1 MLLFQTEYIDLLYIH
16 CWDYG
21 TPIEETLTALTDL
34 VRLQIASVSI
44 NTFFKK
50 ANLWQTPSQ
59 VRSGKVRYI
68 GGSNFCGWQVQK
80 SSDVSRSR
88 LLERFCC
95 MQNQYSL
102 LTRDN
107 EWEVDEVCRLEGVA
121 MLPWSPLKGT
131 V

>member
-1 MLLFQTEYIDLLYIH
+1 M
-16 CWDYG
+16 
-21 TPIEETLTALTDL
+21 
-34 VRLQIASVSI
+34 
-44 NTFFKK
+44 
-50 ANLWQTPSQ
+50 Q

-102 LTRDN
+102 LARDN

-121 MLPWSPLKGT
+121 MLPWSPLKGVVWQT
-131 V
+131 LRFSIVDLHELALNVFSLYRLQRQAFFWCSIFPECFHVVKTQLKSDYALQT

>member
-1 MLLFQTEYIDLLYIH
+1 M
-16 CWDYG
+16 
-21 TPIEETLTALTDL
+21 
-34 VRLQIASVSI
+34 
-44 NTFFKK
+44 
-50 ANLWQTPSQ
+50 WQTPAQ

-121 MLPWSPLKGT
+121 MLPWSPLKGM

>member
-1 MLLFQTEYIDLLYIH
+1 M
-16 CWDYG
+16 
-21 TPIEETLTALTDL
+21 
-34 VRLQIASVSI
+34 
-44 NTFFKK
+44 
-50 ANLWQTPSQ
+50 Q

-102 LTRDN
+102 LARDN

-121 MLPWSPLKGT
+121 MLPWSPLKGIWSDSRCGFPLSTYMSWLYLYLVFLTDYKHILST
-131 V
+131 VRLSFVFIFFQGVLMFKDATKK